1 MKRIIAAAVWA
12 VMLLTILM
20 PFAAYADLDESALE
34 LFISAWNSYFTENE
48 FPLSFGSMDIS
59 EEGQP
64 EELCLWMK
72 CERAF

>member
-12 VMLLTILM
+12 VMLLPILM

-48 FPLSFGSMDIS
+48 FPL
-59 EEGQP
+59 
-64 EELCLWMK
+64 
-72 CERAF
+72 R